1 MNKKNKKMRSVTGIL
16 IILGIV
22 MLSLIDCKSP
32 ETSEEVVASIYVS
45 NECGLAIDVY
55 MDGAFKF
62 TLEFLYYEIIENVS
76 SGTYE
81 IVAKKEGTDE
91 VIVTEIVTITTSSEA
106 WVSILYSASINVVN
120 QYGEALNIYT
130 NGNLQGELGDGE
142 NQVFTKVPYGEQ
154 VIEAA
159 KASDNSFVA
168 SVTINV
174 VEEKE
179 YTWTIK

>member
-1 MNKKNKKMRSVTGIL
+1 MNLKNEKIRSTACIM
-16 IILGIV
+16 IV
-22 MLSLIDCKSP
+22 LSVIVFSFIDCKSP
-32 ETSEEVVASIYVS
+32 ESPEEIVASIYVS
-45 NECGLAIDVY
+45 NECGLKIDVY
-55 MDGAFKF
+55 MDGAYKF

-76 SGTYE
+76 PGTYE
-81 IVAKKEGTDE
+81 IVAKKEGTGE
-91 VIVTEIVTITTSSEA
+91 VIVTEIVTITTSGET

-120 QYGEALNIYT
+120 QYGEPLNIYT

-142 NQVFTKVPYGEQ
+142 NQVFTKVPYGEH
-154 VIEAA
+154 VIEAS

-174 VEEKE
+174 AEEKE